1 MSDPHS
7 PSDEAL
13 ARVNAMMQFTPQARA
28 LGLEV
33 TRIADGRVW
42 AKAPYRTELVGDA
55 ESGVIAGGVVTTFLD
70 QISGVAAVVAQAVPS
85 PVATIDLRIDYM
97 RPAEPGRD
105 LMAEAQCYKLTH
117 HVAFIRA
124 VAYDADKS
132 DPVAY
137 ATATFALTAP
147 TKRAAP

>member
-1 MSDPHS
+1 MSDPHP

-33 TRIADGRVW
+33 TRIEDGRVW
-42 AKAPYRTELVGDA
+42 GKAPYRTELVGDA

-70 QISGVAAVVAQAVPS
+70 QISGVAAVVAQTVPS

-105 LMAEAQCYKLTH
+105 LIAEAQCYKLTH

-124 VAYDADKS
+124 VAYDVDKS
-132 DPVAY
+132 DPVAH
-137 ATATFALTAP
+137 ATATFALTSP
-147 TKRAAP
+147 TKRTRA